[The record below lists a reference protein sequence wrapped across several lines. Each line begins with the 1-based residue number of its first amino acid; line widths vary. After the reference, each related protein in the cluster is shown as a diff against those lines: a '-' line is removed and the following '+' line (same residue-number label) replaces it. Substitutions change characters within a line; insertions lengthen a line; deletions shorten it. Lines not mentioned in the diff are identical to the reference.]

1 MFSQERFLKA
11 CRLSLSGRPPVWLM
25 RQAGRAL
32 PEYRAIREKHGF
44 MEMLSTPE
52 LIVEVSLQP
61 WRRFKMDA
69 VIVFSDI
76 LLIPWKMGMDLKFI
90 EGQGPKFS
98 KLIETEKDVE
108 SLQSITPEKD
118 CPFLLTALRQL
129 RKEIRNNAA
138 LLGFAGSP
146 WTVASYMLSGVILSP
161 ELVEGRRISGSFAD
175 AQDDTVDT
183 VKILLEKLTQQTI
196 VYLKAQI
203 EAGVDAVQIFDSWGG
218 SLSAEEYA
226 VWSAP
231 YIKEVVAALKPT
243 GVPTILYIKDSRHL
257 LDQMVST
264 GVDVISVG
272 WETPLELAR
281 KKRCAIQGN
290 LDPHILMQATPDEV
304 REKTQNM
311 LNEMKNYP
319 GYIANLGHGV
329 LPKTPLENIAAFVE
343 TVKRCHCEE
352 PQATKQ
358 SK

>member
-1 MFSQERFLKA
+1 
-11 CRLSLSGRPPVWLM
+11 M

-32 PEYRAIREKHGF
+32 PEYHVIREKHGF

-52 LIVEVSLQP
+52 LIVEVSMQP
-61 WRRFKMDA
+61 WRRFQMDA

-98 KLIETEKDVE
+98 KLIADGNDLKALKKIE
-108 SLQSITPEKD
+108 PEKD

-129 RKEIRNNAA
+129 RKETGNNAA

-146 WTVASYMLSGVILSP
+146 WTVASYMIEKEPGTFGVPSP
-161 ELVEGRRISGSFAD
+161 KRARHL
-175 AQDDTVDT
+175 
-183 VKILLEKLTQQTI
+183 LLERLTQETI

-218 SLSAEEYA
+218 NLSAAEYA

-243 GVPTILYIKDSRHL
+243 GIPITLYIKDSGHL
-257 LDQMVST
+257 LDQMIST

-272 WETPLELAR
+272 WETPLAAVRERSQALLGPLPQKEPGTFR
-281 KKRCAIQGN
+281 YAIQGN

-311 LNEMKNYP
+311 LDEMKNYP

-329 LPKTPLENIAAFVE
+329 LPKTPVKNIGAFVE
-343 TVKRCHCEE
+343 TVKAFSYQ
-352 PQATKQ
+352 PSAI
-358 SK
+358 S